1 VALFVYTCLYYLA
14 LPIGIVFHLLFI
26 WRRAEFRRG
35 FWQRYG
41 WVPNKQYQ
49 PVLVHAASMGELNAI
64 APLIEAIVC
73 DLKLPVLV
81 TTTSVTGQARCEQLF
96 ADNDRVSWGYLPVD
110 LGVANWLM
118 LRRVK
123 PRAVLLVET
132 ELWPNLI
139 ATCAANKI
147 PIILV
152 NGRLSERSAKGY
164 ARVSWLVAPMLKNLT
179 QLLVQDQVIAQR
191 FLDLGAP
198 VSTVSVLGSLKY
210 DLVIPDVELD
220 ITVKAVPDGLCWVC
234 GSTRSGEEASLLQAW
249 AQLPP
254 HIKGTLVLVP
264 RHPQRFDEVADLC
277 LQSGLPW
284 LKYSEIDPQ
293 NEGSLGID
301 KGIDAGIDSE
311 FDAYR
316 ASSRRVLLVDSV
328 GLLMHFYRRADVV
341 FVGGSLADTGGHN
354 PLEAAALGKPV
365 LMGPNCF
372 NFVQVCDQL
381 EQVQG
386 LRVTTHACLL
396 ADITELLT
404 DQSLRETMGSAGLA
418 LVDAQK
424 GALSRHL
431 VAIEA
436 ALEQALNQTLG
447 K

>member
-1 VALFVYTCLYYLA
+1 VALFVYTSLYYLT

-26 WRRAEFRRG
+26 WRRAEFRGG

-41 WVPNKQYQ
+41 WLPNEQYQ
-49 PVLVHAASMGELNAI
+49 PVLIHAASVGELNAI

-81 TTTSVTGQARCEQLF
+81 TTTSVTGQARCGQLF

-139 ATCAANKI
+139 ATCAAKKT

-164 ARVSWLVAPMLKNLT
+164 ARVSWLVAPMLKQLT
-179 QLLVQDQVIAQR
+179 QLLVQDQVMAQR

-198 VSTVSVLGSLKY
+198 ASSVSVLGSLKY
-210 DLVIPDVELD
+210 DLVIPDFELD
-220 ITVKAVPDGLCWVC
+220 ITVKIVPDGLCWVC

-249 AQLPP
+249 GQLQP
-254 HIKGTLVLVP
+254 HIEGTLVLVP

-277 LQSGLPW
+277 GQSGLPW
-284 LKYSEIDPQ
+284 LRYSETDPQ
-293 NEGSLGID
+293 QEGCLGID
-301 KGIDAGIDSE
+301 KGVDPE
-311 FDAYR
+311 FDAYS
-316 ASSRRVLLVDSV
+316 ASPRRVLLVDSM
-328 GLLMHFYRRADVV
+328 GLLVHFYRRADVV
-341 FVGGSLADTGGHN
+341 FVGGSLANTGGHN

-381 EQVQG
+381 EQVHG

-404 DQSLRETMGSAGLA
+404 DQSVRDSMGAAGAA
-418 LVDAQK
+418 LVGTQK

-431 VAIEA
+431 AAIES
-436 ALEQALNQTLG
+436 ALGQALKQTQD

>member
-1 VALFVYTCLYYLA
+1 VALFVYTCLYYLV

-41 WVPNKQYQ
+41 WLPQYQHQ
-49 PVLVHAASMGELNAI
+49 PVLVHAASVGELNAI
-64 APLIEAIVC
+64 APLIEAIVS

-81 TTTSVTGQARCEQLF
+81 TTTSVTGQTRCQQLF
-96 ADNDRVSWGYLPVD
+96 ADNDRVSWCYLPVD

-139 ATCAANKI
+139 ATCAAKKI

-152 NGRLSERSAKGY
+152 NGRLSERSAKAY
-164 ARVSWLVAPMLKNLT
+164 ARVSWLVAPMLQKLT
-179 QLLVQDQVIAQR
+179 QLLVQDQAAAGR
-191 FLDLGAP
+191 FVSLGAQA
-198 VSTVSVLGSLKY
+198 TKVSVLGSLKY
-210 DLVIPDVELD
+210 DIVIADSDQD
-220 ITVKAVPDGLCWVC
+220 IAAQAVPDGLCWVC
-234 GSTRSGEEASLLQAW
+234 GSTRNGEEASLLQAW
-249 AQLPP
+249 AQLPE

-277 LQSGLPW
+277 QQSGLPW
-284 LKYSEIDPQ
+284 LRYSQINPQ
-293 NEGSLGID
+293 CEGYSGTD
-301 KGIDAGIDSE
+301 VDMYKAHP
-311 FDAYR
+311 
-316 ASSRRVLLVDSV
+316 RRILLVDAM
-328 GLLMHFYRRADVV
+328 GLLMQFYRRADVV

-381 EQVQG
+381 EQVKG
-386 LRVTTHACLL
+386 LRVTTHTCLL
-396 ADITELLT
+396 EDITLLLT
-404 DQSLRETMGSAGLA
+404 DQPLRHTMGAAGA
-418 LVDAQK
+418 TLVEKQK
-424 GALSRHL
+424 GALKRHL
-431 VAIEA
+431 AAIAA
-436 ALEQALNQTLG
+436 ALEQALNE
-447 K
+447 